1 MGGRRVKKI
10 RKYCPFVITVLLF
23 SQVTIG
29 FEQQTFASME
39 KSSVGITFE
48 GNISPSNLENQTH
61 TTNQELQ
68 SDQGQESYPAT
79 NERNNPSMITTGW
92 LLIIGSLVCL
102 SWMNK
107 KGRQQNEKNS
117 FSSRFI

>member
-1 MGGRRVKKI
+1 MGGRRVKKN
-10 RKYCPFVITVLLF
+10 RRCCPFVIIVLLF
-23 SQVTIG
+23 FQLTIG

-48 GNISPSNLENQTH
+48 GNVSPSNLENQTH
-61 TTNQELQ
+61 TTNQEFQ
-68 SDQGQESYPAT
+68 SNQGQESYPAT
-79 NERNNPSMITTGW
+79 GERNNPSMIITGW
-92 LLIIGSLVCL
+92 LLIIGSLAGF

-107 KGRQQNEKNS
+107 KGRKQNEKNS

>member
-1 MGGRRVKKI
+1 M
-10 RKYCPFVITVLLF
+10 PFCNNSSTFFQL
-23 SQVTIG
+23 TIG
-29 FEQQTFASME
+29 LEQQTFASME
-39 KSSVGITFE
+39 KSSVGITFK
-48 GNISPSNLENQTH
+48 GNSSPSNLENQTH
-61 TTNQELQ
+61 TTNQALQ
-68 SDQGQESYPAT
+68 SNQGQESYPAT
-79 NERNNPSMITTGW
+79 NERNNPSVITTGW